1 MFISSTFEE
10 GVVPTVFYCNSIA
23 QFKVLQYL
31 LQNLK
36 VLQYVLPNF
45 KYYKKYCNT
54 FKVLQKLLKK
64 VLQNFKVLQKELLY
78 FAQRN
83 FLSCANLY

>member
-10 GVVPTVFYCNSIA
+10 GVVPTVFCCNSIA

-45 KYYKKYCNT
+45 QVLQ
-54 FKVLQKLLKK
+54 KVLQYFQSIAKVIEKSIAKFQSIAKKIVIFCATEFFKL
-64 VLQNFKVLQKELLY
+64 
-78 FAQRN
+78 
-83 FLSCANLY
+83 C